1 MILHVALD
9 RVPISVSACMI
20 VATVANDTAASIAN
34 NVNVAFPANDKAVAV
49 ATLSNADVAVDASAN
64 NTAANDAFPVNGEAA
79 DAAIMSNTDM
89 AADAVAS
96 PANDAAAEIA
106 NAANVVICIV
116 SISVLFVFDLPFVV
130 IENNSDTAARAM
142 HRTETC
148 LENIVADAAYTI
160 DTSTADADNDAGSAV
175 LAIALLFA
183 MPAPILYTDPSF
195 CFVSSPS
202 QTEVLFKMN
211 NQNLD
216 IKVSSLSQMEI
227 WTNE

>member
-64 NTAANDAFPVNGEAA
+64 NAAANDAFPVNGEAA

-89 AADAVAS
+89 AANAVAS

-116 SISVLFVFDLPFVV
+116 SISVLF
-130 IENNSDTAARAM
+130 
-142 HRTETC
+142 
-148 LENIVADAAYTI
+148 
-160 DTSTADADNDAGSAV
+160 
-175 LAIALLFA
+175 
-183 MPAPILYTDPSF
+183 
-195 CFVSSPS
+195 CF
-202 QTEVLFKMN
+202 
-211 NQNLD
+211 
-216 IKVSSLSQMEI
+216 
-227 WTNE
+227 